1 VQAAFFVAAALLGLS
16 AMLYLAGIASLL
28 RAMRRRARLA
38 APPAAL
44 PAVTICKP
52 LKGLEEELEQNLETF
67 FAQRYPGPL
76 EIVFGSLEADDPALE
91 VARAVARRHPEIPS
105 RVIAGG
111 PPFGHNP
118 KVANLANLL
127 RHTKTELVLF
137 SDANV
142 RVGPTYVA
150 EVVAELEAEGASLL
164 TSLVTGV
171 GEKSAGAAMDNLH
184 LSAFVSAAMCFA
196 LQTAKITCVV
206 GKTMLLRRSDLEALG
221 GLALVKDVL
230 AEDFVLGEAYQK
242 AGKRVLLSTTAVQNV
257 NIEASVD
264 RFMSRHAR
272 WLRMRAVIS
281 MLGMVADLA
290 ANPVAMGLL
299 AFVVSGLDLR
309 IGLGLAAVV
318 VAKPFFE
325 GLAVVKLRGTPMA
338 ARHLVLSPLKDILVA
353 AVWPYALLSR
363 TVEWRGVR
371 MHIGRGSRV
380 TPLGEPAVARAP
392 GVRTAE

>member
-1 VQAAFFVAAALLGLS
+1 MYAGFWIAVALFGVS
-16 AMLYLAGIASLL
+16 AMLYLAGIASLF
-28 RAMRRRARLA
+28 RAMRRRPGAALA
-38 APPAAL
+38 AEL
-44 PAVTICKP
+44 PELTICKP

-67 FAQRYPGPL
+67 FAQRYPGRF
-76 EIVFGSLEADDPALE
+76 EIVLGSLEPDDPALE
-91 VARAVARRHPEIPS
+91 VARRVARRHPDVPS
-105 RVIAGG
+105 RVVAGG

-142 RVGPTYVA
+142 RVDPGYVA
-150 EVVAELEAEGASLL
+150 KVVAELEQTGAALL
-164 TSLVTGV
+164 TSLVAGV

-184 LSAFVSAAMCFA
+184 LTAFVSPAMCFA
-196 LQTAKITCVV
+196 LQAARITCVV
-206 GKTMLLRRSDLEALG
+206 GKTMLLRRSALEELG
-221 GLALVKDVL
+221 GLELVKDVL

-242 AGKRVLLSTTAVQNV
+242 AGKHVLLSATPVQNV

-281 MLGMVADLA
+281 MPGMIADLL
-290 ANPVAMGLL
+290 ANPVAMGIL
-299 AFVVSGLDLR
+299 AVIVSGFDLR
-309 IGLGLAAVV
+309 LVLALAGVFA
-318 VAKPFFE
+318 AKPFLD
-325 GLAVVKLRGTPMA
+325 GIAVRRLRGTPMA
-338 ARHLVLSPLKDILVA
+338 LRHLVLTPIKDVLVA

-363 TVEWRGVR
+363 SVEWRGIR

-380 TPLGEPAVARAP
+380 TPVGEPAAAP
-392 GVRTAE
+392 AVRHAE

>member
-1 VQAAFFVAAALLGLS
+1 MYAGFWIAVALFGVS
-16 AMLYLAGIASLL
+16 AMLYLAGIASLF
-28 RAMRRRARLA
+28 RAMRRRPGAALA
-38 APPAAL
+38 AEL
-44 PAVTICKP
+44 PELTICKP

-67 FAQRYPGPL
+67 FAQRYPGRF
-76 EIVFGSLEADDPALE
+76 EIVLGSLEPDDPALE
-91 VARAVARRHPEIPS
+91 VARRVARRHPDVPS
-105 RVIAGG
+105 RVVAGG

-142 RVGPTYVA
+142 RVDPGYVA
-150 EVVAELEAEGASLL
+150 KVVAELEQTGAALL
-164 TSLVTGV
+164 TSLVAGV

-184 LSAFVSAAMCFA
+184 LTAFVSPAMCFA
-196 LQTAKITCVV
+196 LQAARITCVV
-206 GKTMLLRRSDLEALG
+206 GKTMLLRRSALEELG
-221 GLALVKDVL
+221 GLELVKDVL

-242 AGKRVLLSTTAVQNV
+242 AGKHVLLSATPVQNV

-281 MLGMVADLA
+281 MPGMIADLL
-290 ANPVAMGLL
+290 ANPVAMGIL
-299 AFVVSGLDLR
+299 AVIVSGFDLR
-309 IGLGLAAVV
+309 LVLALAGVFA
-318 VAKPFFE
+318 AKPFLD
-325 GLAVVKLRGTPMA
+325 GIAVRRLRGTPMA
-338 ARHLVLSPLKDILVA
+338 LRHLVLTPIKDVLVA

-363 TVEWRGVR
+363 SVEWRGVR

-380 TPLGEPAVARAP
+380 TPVGEPAAAP
-392 GVRTAE
+392 AVRHAE